1 MNLVEFLNKI
11 KTAPETI
18 EFNETIAIID
28 ANYEFTPTLFKN
40 GNTINEAGKNS
51 GSCKLFAFAKLHHL
65 TPSQTLNCFGAYYRK
80 DVLQHSDGTDHQ
92 NIRNFI
98 FYGWEGLSFEGTPL
112 KLK

>member
-51 GSCKLFAFAKLHHL
+51 GSCKLFGFAKLHHL

-80 DVLQHSDGTDHQ
+80 DVLQHPDGTDHQ

-98 FYGWEGLSFEGTPL
+98 FYGWEGISFEGTLL